1 MAAEDGIVPAALVQ
15 QPDLPDRLAFVWGA
29 FHDLRDER
37 ALGFGSV
44 GAIPWS
50 AMDRYAQRSGLS
62 DSDEFA
68 RFTALLRAMD
78 AVWLAWMREKM
89 KPTGT

>member
-1 MAAEDGIVPAALVQ
+1 MPAALVR

-50 AMDRYAQRSGLS
+50 AIDRYAQRHGPE
-62 DSDEFA
+62 DSDEFT
-68 RFTALLRAMD
+68 RFTTLLRAMD

-89 KPTGT
+89 KSTGT

>member
-1 MAAEDGIVPAALVQ
+1 MPAALVR

-37 ALGFGSV
+37 ALGFGAV

-50 AMDRYAQRSGLS
+50 AMDRYARRSGLA
-62 DSDEFA
+62 DGDEFA

>member
-1 MAAEDGIVPAALVQ
+1 MPAALVR

-29 FHDLRDER
+29 FHDLRDDR

-50 AMDRYAQRSGLS
+50 AMDRYARRHGPE
-62 DSDEFA
+62 DSDEFT
-68 RFTALLRAMD
+68 RFAALLRAMD

>member
-1 MAAEDGIVPAALVQ
+1 MQ
-15 QPDLPDRLAFVWGA
+15 QPDLPERLSFVWSA

-50 AMDRYAQRSGLS
+50 ALDRYARRFGPA
-62 DSDEFA
+62 DEDEFA
-68 RFTALLRAMD
+68 RFAALLRAMD
-78 AVWLAWMREKM
+78 SVWLAWMRERM
-89 KPTGT
+89 KPTGR